1 MRKTFTR
8 TLFLIKSTNPSGFL
22 IFKLVLFS
30 IISYFFELLGIG
42 IFIPIINYINEP
54 DSDFFLNQFF
64 NFNLQSSYI
73 YTILGILIIFIFLGK
88 SIFLIVQS
96 VFHVR
101 LWSHINVGLTKNIFE
116 KILKM
121 EYIQFLRKSNSSY
134 LSLIITEIELFSE
147 LVKFAI
153 YFVVE
158 SIILAS
164 LLFFLLFYNTIA
176 SVLVLSLILIT
187 LLIFYFIFKRRLI
200 NWGTMRQYH
209 QDELQK
215 NINGG
220 LISYISINVNRTIDY
235 FSKKI
240 QSSIISRNSY
250 IKKQYVYEAI
260 PKSLIEILGIII
272 IIISYLF
279 LKNFLLIDTTEIISF
294 LIFLIITFSRALPSL
309 NRLLTSYNFISFS
322 KSVVDKLYEF
332 YEKIPEKKETY
343 SIKTFQ
349 KNISIIDLSFSYDE
363 LNFPIKNMNLNIIK
377 GEIVGIFG
385 DSGSG
390 KSTLI
395 KLILGLLRPTSGT
408 IKVDDLSVYSNIESS
423 LFGYVE
429 QNVRIFDSN
438 LYENITFKK
447 ELDEIEKKEL
457 NHILEITKL
466 NQLTKEKSN
475 INLIE
480 DGSNLSGGQIQ
491 RIGLARAL
499 FKKPKILILDEFTSA
514 LDNKNRDRISS
525 ILLDINKENNLTM
538 LIISHDI
545 FFKSICSK
553 IVNL

>member
-1 MRKTFTR
+1 
-8 TLFLIKSTNPSGFL
+8 
-22 IFKLVLFS
+22 
-30 IISYFFELLGIG
+30 
-42 IFIPIINYINEP
+42 
-54 DSDFFLNQFF
+54 
-64 NFNLQSSYI
+64 
-73 YTILGILIIFIFLGK
+73 
-88 SIFLIVQS
+88 
-96 VFHVR
+96 
-101 LWSHINVGLTKNIFE
+101 
-116 KILKM
+116 
-121 EYIQFLRKSNSSY
+121 
-134 LSLIITEIELFSE
+134 
-147 LVKFAI
+147 
-153 YFVVE
+153 
-158 SIILAS
+158 
-164 LLFFLLFYNTIA
+164 
-176 SVLVLSLILIT
+176 
-187 LLIFYFIFKRRLI
+187 
-200 NWGTMRQYH
+200 
-209 QDELQK
+209 
-215 NINGG
+215 
-220 LISYISINVNRTIDY
+220 
-235 FSKKI
+235 
-240 QSSIISRNSY
+240 
-250 IKKQYVYEAI
+250 
-260 PKSLIEILGIII
+260 
-272 IIISYLF
+272 
-279 LKNFLLIDTTEIISF
+279 
-294 LIFLIITFSRALPSL
+294 
-309 NRLLTSYNFISFS
+309 
-322 KSVVDKLYEF
+322 
-332 YEKIPEKKETY
+332 
-343 SIKTFQ
+343 
-349 KNISIIDLSFSYDE
+349 
-363 LNFPIKNMNLNIIK
+363 MNLNVIK

-447 ELDEIEKKEL
+447 ELDEIEKEL

>member
-1 MRKTFTR
+1 M
-8 TLFLIKSTNPSGFL
+8 
-22 IFKLVLFS
+22 
-30 IISYFFELLGIG
+30 
-42 IFIPIINYINEP
+42 
-54 DSDFFLNQFF
+54 
-64 NFNLQSSYI
+64 
-73 YTILGILIIFIFLGK
+73 
-88 SIFLIVQS
+88 
-96 VFHVR
+96 
-101 LWSHINVGLTKNIFE
+101 
-116 KILKM
+116 
-121 EYIQFLRKSNSSY
+121 
-134 LSLIITEIELFSE
+134 
-147 LVKFAI
+147 
-153 YFVVE
+153 
-158 SIILAS
+158 
-164 LLFFLLFYNTIA
+164 
-176 SVLVLSLILIT
+176 
-187 LLIFYFIFKRRLI
+187 
-200 NWGTMRQYH
+200 
-209 QDELQK
+209 
-215 NINGG
+215 
-220 LISYISINVNRTIDY
+220 
-235 FSKKI
+235 
-240 QSSIISRNSY
+240 
-250 IKKQYVYEAI
+250 
-260 PKSLIEILGIII
+260 GIII

>member
-215 NINGG
+215 T
-220 LISYISINVNRTIDY
+220 L
-235 FSKKI
+235 
-240 QSSIISRNSY
+240 
-250 IKKQYVYEAI
+250 
-260 PKSLIEILGIII
+260 
-272 IIISYLF
+272 
-279 LKNFLLIDTTEIISF
+279 TE
-294 LIFLIITFSRALPSL
+294 
-309 NRLLTSYNFISFS
+309 
-322 KSVVDKLYEF
+322 D
-332 YEKIPEKKETY
+332 
-343 SIKTFQ
+343 
-349 KNISIIDLSFSYDE
+349 
-363 LNFPIKNMNLNIIK
+363 
-377 GEIVGIFG
+377 
-385 DSGSG
+385 
-390 KSTLI
+390 
-395 KLILGLLRPTSGT
+395 
-408 IKVDDLSVYSNIESS
+408 
-423 LFGYVE
+423 
-429 QNVRIFDSN
+429 
-438 LYENITFKK
+438 
-447 ELDEIEKKEL
+447 
-457 NHILEITKL
+457 
-466 NQLTKEKSN
+466 
-475 INLIE
+475 
-480 DGSNLSGGQIQ
+480 
-491 RIGLARAL
+491 
-499 FKKPKILILDEFTSA
+499 
-514 LDNKNRDRISS
+514 
-525 ILLDINKENNLTM
+525 
-538 LIISHDI
+538 
-545 FFKSICSK
+545 
-553 IVNL
+553 

>member
-1 MRKTFTR
+1 
-8 TLFLIKSTNPSGFL
+8 
-22 IFKLVLFS
+22 
-30 IISYFFELLGIG
+30 
-42 IFIPIINYINEP
+42 
-54 DSDFFLNQFF
+54 
-64 NFNLQSSYI
+64 
-73 YTILGILIIFIFLGK
+73 
-88 SIFLIVQS
+88 
-96 VFHVR
+96 
-101 LWSHINVGLTKNIFE
+101 
-116 KILKM
+116 M

-514 LDNKNRDRISS
+514 LDNKNRYRISS